1 MFEEIFG
8 WPLASWYNNMFPTA
22 ISAAMPFSIICCS
35 IIYYCLKHWNVR
47 TKVCEKYTSADRK
60 PFFIFMGIASMPFF
74 LLDIFL
80 FLWDLFHSWSQIG
93 NQTLKYVYDA
103 YGRPVSCGN
112 DIHEQSIVYD
122 KVGNIASVAEKI
134 DGLMFIKSQ
143 TRSAHSRRRQLAQLQ
158 PLSLLP
164 WLYISRNFFNSSIFS
179 FAASLPIW

>member
-1 MFEEIFG
+1 M
-8 WPLASWYNNMFPTA
+8 L
-22 ISAAMPFSIICCS
+22 
-35 IIYYCLKHWNVR
+35 
-47 TKVCEKYTSADRK
+47 YTSAK
-60 PFFIFMGIASMPFF
+60 
-74 LLDIFL
+74 
-80 FLWDLFHSWSQIG
+80 IG
-93 NQTLKYVYDA
+93 NRKRTTNIVCWCWGKHVMNDIENSLKLKTKTKENTCGFSYDA

-134 DGLMFIKSQ
+134 DGLTFLKSQ
-143 TRSAHSRRRQLAQLQ
+143 SRSAHSRRRQLAQLQ